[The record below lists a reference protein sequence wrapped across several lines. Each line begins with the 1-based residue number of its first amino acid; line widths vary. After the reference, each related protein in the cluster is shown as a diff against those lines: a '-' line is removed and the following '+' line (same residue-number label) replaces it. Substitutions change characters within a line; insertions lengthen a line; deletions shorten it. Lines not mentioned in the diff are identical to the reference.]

1 MSTWWGIGG
10 NMIYYTAGLQNISKE
25 LYEAA
30 EVDGCNGF
38 QKFLHIT
45 IPGLKG
51 TFLYVVIMTILST
64 FNVMG
69 QPMMLTPGE
78 ESTQVAIQYIYSVA
92 FGGNKFGRASAMSL
106 IMTFIMAIFS
116 IISFRLITKKGDG
129 AND

>member
-1 MSTWWGIGG
+1 
-10 NMIYYTAGLQNISKE
+10 
-25 LYEAA
+25 
-30 EVDGCNGF
+30 
-38 QKFLHIT
+38 
-45 IPGLKG
+45 
-51 TFLYVVIMTILST
+51 MTILST

-78 ESTQVAIQYIYSVA
+78 ESTQVAIQYIYSAA

>member
-38 QKFLHIT
+38 QRFLYIT
-45 IPGLKG
+45 IPGLKD
-51 TFLYVVIMTILST
+51 TFVYVVIMTILST

-78 ESTQVAIQYIYSVA
+78 ESTRVAIQYIYEVA
-92 FGGNKFGRASAMSL
+92 FGGTKFGRAAAMSL
-106 IMTFIMAIFS
+106 IMTCIMAVFS
-116 IISFRLITKKGDG
+116 IISFRLIIKKGDNS
-129 AND
+129 ND